1 MTQTKLREIAAALI
15 ACECNLGGYR
25 IELMSWAYQLLLDI
39 LERKRGDG
47 LDAVEKYKLARM
59 CTIAASVSDLIEEPA
74 RSSRY
79 TDYAALLSAELTIAE
94 HDALWP
100 QLAAHMGACAAKLD
114 SAERCYTKAHVED
127 DE

>member
-1 MTQTKLREIAAALI
+1 MTQAKLREIAAALI

-39 LERKRGDG
+39 LERKRLELTPVD
-47 LDAVEKYKLARM
+47 KYKLARM

-94 HDALWP
+94 HNALWP
-100 QLAAHMGACAAKLD
+100 QLAAHMGACAARLD